1 MKSSEDIIG
10 LLKERESSLEP
21 SFARMRRVKS
31 AYNGDIVVP
40 LPELDDNEQVAV
52 ANLLAQGLDQTAM
65 RVASVMPD
73 VVMPPVKDD
82 QKQAEKRAST
92 RRRAVIGWWEHNK
105 MDIKLSKRARH
116 MLGYACSPVSLRFN
130 PQTGVPEWTVRDPLT
145 TFPAPTFGPDDM
157 APNDTIFTYE
167 RTYDWLRINYPE
179 QAMKVYQKDTVGSDM
194 YQLIEYCDAEE
205 SVLIAMGQSP
215 EQKNNWHQ
223 HADYMAPVAELERTV
238 NRAGV
243 CPVVIAGRVNLGE
256 PQGQFDQM
264 LGMYQVQAKLMALE
278 VLAVQKGIFPD
289 TWMVAN
295 PGETPQIINTA
306 NGLTGEVGIMK
317 GGQLKDSTVNPGF
330 MTNPTI
336 DRLERA
342 QRLTAGIPAE
352 FGGESGSNIRT
363 GRRGDAVL
371 SAVVDFP
378 VQEAQRMI
386 ASSLEIEN
394 KRAIALMKAYAGNK
408 PKSFYVSMKGAK
420 GVVDYTPNKDF
431 ETDENRVVFSHPGS
445 DMNNLVIGAGQ
456 RIGMGTLSKRSF
468 MQLDP
473 MVDDAEHEHDAVV
486 AESLE
491 QALLASIQTQAS
503 QGAIPPNDL
512 ARITE
517 LVRTDRAELAD
528 AVQKVQEEA
537 QERQASQAPAGS
549 PETMPGL
556 AQLGAGAEQQATAP
570 PAGRPSLRELL
581 GQVG

>member
-1 MKSSEDIIG
+1 
-10 LLKERESSLEP
+10 
-21 SFARMRRVKS
+21 
-31 AYNGDIVVP
+31 
-40 LPELDDNEQVAV
+40 
-52 ANLLAQGLDQTAM
+52 
-65 RVASVMPD
+65 
-73 VVMPPVKDD
+73 
-82 QKQAEKRAST
+82 
-92 RRRAVIGWWEHNK
+92 
-105 MDIKLSKRARH
+105 
-116 MLGYACSPVSLRFN
+116 
-130 PQTGVPEWTVRDPLT
+130 
-145 TFPAPTFGPDDM
+145 
-157 APNDTIFTYE
+157 
-167 RTYDWLRINYPE
+167 
-179 QAMKVYQKDTVGSDM
+179 
-194 YQLIEYCDAEE
+194 
-205 SVLIAMGQSP
+205 
-215 EQKNNWHQ
+215 
-223 HADYMAPVAELERTV
+223 
-238 NRAGV
+238 
-243 CPVVIAGRVNLGE
+243 
-256 PQGQFDQM
+256 
-264 LGMYQVQAKLMALE
+264 MYQVQAKLMALE